1 VTTAVLTSQDT
12 ALSARALRKAFGPT
26 VALRDFSLDLRAG
39 ETHVL
44 MGENGSGKS
53 TVVKLLSGVHRPDS
67 GSITIGDRSVD
78 ALPSPRAAIAAG
90 ISTVFQETL
99 IVPQQTVLTNL
110 WLGSDEILRRR
121 HSAAARH
128 ELGREM
134 LGRLVDP
141 PELDAPA
148 GGLSL
153 RDRQAICI
161 ARALLT
167 SPRLLILD
175 ESTSALDVRTRDNL
189 FVVVRELCR
198 NGAAVLFI
206 SHRMDEVDE
215 IGDRITVLRSGA
227 CVASSGRGELDAR
240 QLVELMTGE
249 AHAMPDRDQ
258 PVRARSAEIGAP
270 SLHAAGVRLTADAPP
285 IDATFRCGEIVGLA
299 GLEGHGQD
307 LFLQALAGVRPA
319 AGEVRLHT
327 GSSTAV
333 LRSRLEAFAARV
345 AYVPRERRDESLLET
360 RSILD
365 NFGLKTLRMHRRTG
379 LVRSESVRRRFEEYV
394 ERLRIR
400 AGHDRSPITS
410 LSGGNQQK
418 VILARWLAMHPTVLL
433 LNDPTRGI
441 DMAAKRDIYRIL
453 TDAAGEGLTVVML
466 STEVE
471 ELVELMDRVLVFRE
485 NTLFTELRGD
495 ALNRTRLVASYFG
508 RERDQ

>member
-1 VTTAVLTSQDT
+1 VTTAVLSAQDT
-12 ALSARALRKAFGPT
+12 TLSARSLRKAFGPT
-26 VALRDFSLDLRAG
+26 VALRDFSLELRAG

-67 GSITIGDRSVD
+67 GSITLGDHTVD

-90 ISTVFQETL
+90 VSTVFQETL

-110 WLGSDEILRRR
+110 WLGSDGILRRR
-121 HSAAARH
+121 HSDAARY

-134 LGRLVDP
+134 LGRLIEP
-141 PELDAPA
+141 PDLEVGA
-148 GGLSL
+148 GSLSL

-161 ARALLT
+161 VRALLT

-198 NGAAVLFI
+198 GGSSVLFI
-206 SHRMDEVDE
+206 SHRMDEVEE
-215 IGDRITVLRSGA
+215 IGDRITVLRSGER
-227 CVASSGRGELDAR
+227 VATGGRGEFDAR
-240 QLVELMTGE
+240 QLVGLMTGD
-249 AHAMPDRDQ
+249 AHPPPERDV
-258 PVRARSAEIGAP
+258 PVHVRARDIGVA
-270 SLHAAGVRLTADAPP
+270 SLQAAGVRLSPDAPP
-285 IDATFRCGEIVGLA
+285 IEATFSRGEIVGLA

-319 AGEVRLHT
+319 AGEVRHQA
-327 GSSTAV
+327 GSAATV
-333 LRSRLEAFAARV
+333 LRSRLDAFAAGV
-345 AYVPRERRDESLLET
+345 AYVPRERRAESLLET

-365 NFGLKTLRMHRRTG
+365 NFGLKTLRMHRRAG
-379 LVRSESVRRRFEEYV
+379 LVRGDSVRRRFEEYV

-400 AGHDRSPITS
+400 TGHVRNPITS

-418 VILARWLAMHPTVLL
+418 VILARWLAMRPDVLL

-441 DMAAKRDIYRIL
+441 DMGAKRDIYRLL
-453 TDAAGEGLTVVML
+453 TNAAAEGLTIVML

-485 NTLFTELRGD
+485 NALFSELHGE

-508 RERDQ
+508 READQ